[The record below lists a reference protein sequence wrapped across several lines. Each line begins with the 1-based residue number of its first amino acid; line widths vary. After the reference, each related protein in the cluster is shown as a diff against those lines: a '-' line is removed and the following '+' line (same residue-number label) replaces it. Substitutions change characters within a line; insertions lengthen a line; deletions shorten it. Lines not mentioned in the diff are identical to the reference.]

1 MVSHPDFICVAAQKT
16 GTGWLYDQTRSH
28 PRIWMPPLKEIGYL
42 IGNFES
48 VRQNAQKTL
57 SKFDQAQRLAE
68 LSARDR
74 EFLQRIS
81 QAGDP
86 PDLDQY
92 VKFFEVAGDLVTGD
106 ISPSYQRLDE
116 ENVVALVKALPNCRI
131 VDFVRDPIERL
142 WSQVNMRVRNKRAAP
157 AVLTQSREF
166 ERLVRSPIIVN
177 HSFQSEAI
185 RRWRK
190 IAGSERFRA
199 FVLDDLLADAAAYR
213 RAVFAHIGLNGDEC
227 PHDANYKR
235 KADETKAIIPDG
247 HRKFLLDYFAA
258 EYQALKQLIDSSA
271 VKSWPLEPAVLAET
285 PPAPIK
291 LVEPVS
297 AKPQLV
303 TPPAVSVPTRFP
315 LDYPPSNHEREI
327 VRYFK
332 TVKSEAQH
340 SQQFKPYPSVF
351 VCFANRSGSNY
362 LADLLAST
370 GKMPRARE
378 IFNVPVVLKLSKQNK
393 AESFR
398 HFCQM
403 LARSYALDGLFASKV
418 AWQQLYFL
426 ARTRMIPEVFAAPRF
441 IHVRRRDLLGQA
453 ISFVIAHQTGA
464 WTSEQVPEREPLYDS
479 VAIADQMGRIA
490 DAAARFE
497 HFFATFGFPHLDVAY
512 EDFVKDKAS
521 CVSDITTW
529 LGLGPSTIK
538 EEKTHFQRQR
548 NTINDQWRERFL
560 AEHGAY
566 FASDRSVAVPSAR
579 KQA

>member
-16 GTGWLYDQTRSH
+16 GTGWLYDQARSH
-28 PRIWMPPLKEIGYL
+28 PRIWMPPIKEVGYL

-48 VRQNAQKTL
+48 VRQNAQKMLTKL
-57 SKFDQAQRLAE
+57 DQAQRLTE
-68 LSARDR
+68 LSTRDR

-81 QAGDP
+81 TAGAP

-92 VKFFEVAGDLVTGD
+92 VKLFEVADDLVTGD
-106 ISPSYQRLDE
+106 ISPSYQRLDDE
-116 ENVVALVKALPNCRI
+116 GIAAIVKALPDCRI

-157 AVLTQSREF
+157 AVLTQNREF

-190 IAGSERFRA
+190 TAGPERFQA
-199 FVLDDLLADAAAYR
+199 FVLDDLFVDAVAYR

-227 PHDANYKR
+227 PHDADYKR
-235 KADETKAIIPDG
+235 KADDAKAIIPEG
-247 HRKFLLDYFAA
+247 HRKFLLDYLGA
-258 EYQALKQLIDSSA
+258 EYEALKQLIDNPA
-271 VKSWPLEPAVLAET
+271 VKSWPLQPARPAVPQAS
-285 PPAPIK
+285 IK
-291 LVEPVS
+291 LVAPVS
-297 AKPQLV
+297 TKPQLV
-303 TPPAVSVPTRFP
+303 ASPTVSVPTRFP
-315 LDYPPSNHEREI
+315 LDYQPSNHEREI

-332 TVKSEAQH
+332 TIKSEAQH
-340 SQQFKPYPSVF
+340 PQQFKPYPSVF

-362 LADLLAST
+362 LAELLAST

-398 HFCQM
+398 HFCEI
-403 LARSYALDGLFASKV
+403 LARSYAVEGLFASKV
-418 AWQQLYFL
+418 GWQQLYFL
-426 ARTRMIPEVFAAPRF
+426 AKARMIPEVFAAPRF

-464 WTSEQVPEREPLYDS
+464 WTSEQIAEREPVYDS

-497 HFFATFGFPHLDVAY
+497 QFFATFGFPHLDVVY
-512 EDFVKDKAS
+512 EDFVKDKAG
-521 CVSDITTW
+521 CVSAITTW

-538 EEKTHFQRQR
+538 EEETHFQRQR

-560 AEHGAY
+560 AEHTAY
-566 FASDRSVAVPSAR
+566 FDSDRPAAAPLAR

>member
-1 MVSHPDFICVAAQKT
+1 MVSHPNFICVAAQKT
-16 GTGWLYDQTRSH
+16 GTGWLYDQSRSH
-28 PRIWMPPLKEIGYL
+28 PRVWMPPIKEIGYL
-42 IGNFES
+42 IGNFEP

-57 SKFDQAQRLAE
+57 KKLDQAQRLAE
-68 LSARDR
+68 LNARDR

-81 QAGDP
+81 QADDSS
-86 PDLDQY
+86 DLDQY
-92 VKFFEVAGDLVTGD
+92 VKLFEVAGDLVTGD
-106 ISPSYQRLDE
+106 ISSSYQRLDDE
-116 ENVVALVKALPNCRI
+116 SIAALVKALPNCRI
-131 VDFVRDPIERL
+131 IDFVRDPIERL

-157 AVLTQSREF
+157 TVLTQNREF

-185 RRWRK
+185 RRWHQ
-190 IAGSERFRA
+190 IAGPKRFSA
-199 FVLDDLLADAAAYR
+199 FVLDDLLADAVAYR

-227 PHDANYKR
+227 LNDASYKR
-235 KADETKAIIPDG
+235 TTNEAKAIIPDS
-247 HRKFLLDYFAA
+247 HRKFLLDYFGA
-258 EYQALKQLIDSSA
+258 EYEALKQLIDSPA
-271 VKSWPLEPAVLAET
+271 VKSWPLPSAPPVETGPAS
-285 PPAPIK
+285 IK
-291 LVEPVS
+291 LVKPAS

-303 TPPAVSVPTRFP
+303 TPAVSVPMHFP
-315 LDYPPSNHEREI
+315 LEYQPSNHEKEI

-340 SQQFKPYPSVF
+340 PQQFKPYPSVF
-351 VCFANRSGSNY
+351 VCFSNRSGSNY
-362 LADLLAST
+362 LAELLAST

-403 LARSYALDGLFASKV
+403 LARNYALDGLFVSK
-418 AWQQLYFL
+418 AGWQQLYFL
-426 ARTRMIPEVFAAPRF
+426 AKTRMIPEVFAAPRF

-464 WTSEQVPEREPLYDS
+464 WTSEQVPEREPVYDS

-490 DAAARFE
+490 DSAARFE
-497 HFFATFGFPHLDVAY
+497 RFFATFGFPHLDVAY
-512 EDFVKDKAS
+512 EDFIKDKPG
-521 CVSDITTW
+521 CVSAITTW

-538 EEKTHFQRQR
+538 EEETRFQRQR
-548 NTINDQWRERFL
+548 NTINDEWRERFL
-560 AEHGAY
+560 AEHTAY
-566 FASDRSVAVPSAR
+566 FDSDQPAAAPSVR